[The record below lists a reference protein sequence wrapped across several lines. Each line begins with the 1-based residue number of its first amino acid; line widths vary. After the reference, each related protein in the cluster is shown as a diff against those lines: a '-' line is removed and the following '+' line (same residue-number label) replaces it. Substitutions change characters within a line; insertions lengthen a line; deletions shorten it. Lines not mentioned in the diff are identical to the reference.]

1 MGSSC
6 STVACIKSKHMTLHC
21 VPFHYM
27 TLHTHLCCIE
37 YSYLVKTHHFFL
49 ISPGVWLSSKDSSKL
64 LCHVICVVFW
74 LVRNH
79 KSSKLICLGDSISLP
94 RQFGNMILFNIY
106 ILYIHIKL
114 YWKCHALI
122 AALTKRVAG
131 YLYLDLTAAS
141 KAAAIPT
148 FHWVRSY
155 HVC

>member
-106 ILYIHIKL
+106 IYIIYTYQIVLEMPRPDSCSHKTCCWISVFRPNCCIQGRCYSHL
-114 YWKCHALI
+114 PL
-122 AALTKRVAG
+122 G
-131 YLYLDLTAAS
+131 
-141 KAAAIPT
+141 P
-148 FHWVRSY
+148 
-155 HVC
+155 